1 MKTKAFLLVI
11 AALIMSACEL
21 PKENKVERV
30 FREYVHTDFG
40 NPSDF
45 VSITKVE
52 ELDTFDAKQA
62 LKLVNNID
70 SIKWIMSDDMVSEY
84 ERKKRKLIED
94 NPCVISYKL
103 NVRMKNSMGEKVIK
117 NFWVIENNGVMT
129 VQDHELQMDE
139 MPDSYT
145 DFLKTS
151 EKYINGFIKLMKMY
165 K

>member
-1 MKTKAFLLVI
+1 MNTKAILLVI

-30 FREYVHTDFG
+30 FREYVRTDFG

-52 ELDTFDAKQA
+52 EPDTFDAKQA